1 MARLRFR
8 YDYFSHM
15 VTTELFPSYIS
26 SAGISLHLGAICAS
40 PTVCA
45 PGKLREIKEPPLQ
58 SRQIYTEKPAG
69 RTQLT
74 LIEKEIL
81 IAKALLGPRLRTK
94 KRLFLAA
101 SLGSRGRQSTLIQ
114 IHPGHRH

>member
-1 MARLRFR
+1 MII
-8 YDYFSHM
+8 FSHM
-15 VTTELFPSYIS
+15 VTTVLFPSYIS
-26 SAGISLHLGAICAS
+26 SAGISQHLGAICAS

-45 PGKLREIKEPPLQ
+45 PGKLREIKEPPLYQ
-58 SRQIYTEKPAG
+58 GKIY
-69 RTQLT
+69 TQLT

-81 IAKALLGPRLRTK
+81 TAKALLGPRLRTK
-94 KRLFLAA
+94 KMLFRVA